1 MTAATPITSADYS
14 HDLLVHECD
23 EELVAGIG
31 GFVEQGLA
39 SGGQVLVHSTQE
51 RVTMLHA
58 ILGEHPRLVYGLD
71 SDLYLSPS
79 STLFAYQ
86 RQLAESLG
94 PTALWATG
102 TVPLGDDARGHPAW
116 ARYESLVNEVLGRYS
131 FHGLCTYDAR
141 VLPATTIAAAR
152 ATHPCVCAGS
162 LRTESPEYET
172 PAAFL
177 ANPLAGVPEPPTTP
191 PAFTR
196 TVHGP
201 QDMEGVR
208 RLVRLAAGRD
218 AMPLETRNGLVSAVN
233 EVLANGLEH
242 GGLPVRVS
250 MWVQPSAL
258 LCEVVDSG
266 PGIDDPMA
274 GYRYPDPWGSRGLW
288 VARQMCE
295 NVFVRNLPGG
305 GCSVLLTT
313 A

>member
-1 MTAATPITSADYS
+1 MTIPTSTTSANYS

-31 GFVEQGLA
+31 RFVEQGLA
-39 SGGQVLVHSTQE
+39 SGGQVLVHSTKE

-58 ILGEHPRLVYGLD
+58 VLGEHPRLDYGLD

-86 RQLAESLG
+86 RQMAES
-94 PTALWATG
+94 PEPIDMWATG

-116 ARYESLVNEVLGRYS
+116 ARYESLVNEVLGPYS
-131 FHGLCTYDAR
+131 FHGLCTYDAS
-141 VLPATTIAAAR
+141 VLPASTIAAAR
-152 ATHPCVCAGS
+152 ATHPCVCAGA
-162 LRTESPEYET
+162 LRTESPEYEA
-172 PAAFL
+172 PANFL

-196 TVHGP
+196 IAHGP
-201 QDMEGVR
+201 QEMEDVR
-208 RLVRLAAGRD
+208 RLVGLAAGSGVV
-218 AMPLETRNGLVSAVN
+218 PLETRNGLVSAVN

-242 GGLPVRVS
+242 GGPPVRVT
-250 MWVQPSAL
+250 MWVQPAAL
-258 LCEVVDSG
+258 VCEVVDSG
-266 PGIDDPMA
+266 AGIDDPMA
-274 GYRYPDPWGSRGLW
+274 GYRYPDRWGSRGLW
-288 VARQMCE
+288 IARQMCE

>member
-1 MTAATPITSADYS
+1 MTVPIPITTSAYS
-14 HDLLVHECD
+14 HDLLVHERD

-31 GFVEQGLA
+31 CFVEQGLA
-39 SGGQVLVHSTQE
+39 SGGQVLVHGTQE
-51 RVTMLHA
+51 RVTMLRA
-58 ILGEHPRLVYGLD
+58 VLGEHPRLVYGLD
-71 SDLYLSPS
+71 CDLYQSPS

-86 RQLAESLG
+86 RRLAES
-94 PTALWATG
+94 PEPMELWATG
-102 TVPLGDDARGHPAW
+102 TVPLGDDARAHPAW
-116 ARYESLVNEVLGRYS
+116 ARYESLVNEVLGPYC

-141 VLPATTIAAAR
+141 VLPASTIAAAR
-152 ATHPCVCAGS
+152 ATHPCVCFGS

-177 ANPLAGVPEPPTTP
+177 TSPLAAVPEPPTTP

-196 TVHGP
+196 TVHSP

-218 AMPLETRNGLVSAVN
+218 AVSPETRDGLVSAVN

-242 GGLPVRVS
+242 GGPPVRVS

-258 LCEVVDSG
+258 VCEVDDSG

-274 GYRYPDPWGSRGLW
+274 GYRYPAPWGSRGLW

-295 NVFVRNLPGG
+295 NVFVRSLPGG